1 MVDLYRQHGLPPKMP
16 FGAAGLVQR
25 SRLRHIGVEHDGR
38 YGDGAPEPQ
47 GAAMKVTVEIDC
59 TPAEARAFFGLPD
72 VTQLNDHLVDEMTKR
87 VDANINMLQPEEL
100 LKNWMNFGG
109 QAQETFMR
117 LMTAAAGGTSSGSGR
132 G

>member
-1 MVDLYRQHGLPPKMP
+1 
-16 FGAAGLVQR
+16 
-25 SRLRHIGVEHDGR
+25 
-38 YGDGAPEPQ
+38 
-47 GAAMKVTVEIDC
+47 MKVTVEIDC
-59 TPAEARAFFGLPD
+59 SPAEARAFFGLPD

-100 LKNWMNFGG
+100 MKNWMNFGG

-117 LMTAAAGGTSSGSGR
+117 LMSAAAKGAAPGSGR

>member
-1 MVDLYRQHGLPPKMP
+1 
-16 FGAAGLVQR
+16 
-25 SRLRHIGVEHDGR
+25 
-38 YGDGAPEPQ
+38 
-47 GAAMKVTVEIDC
+47 
-59 TPAEARAFFGLPD
+59 
-72 VTQLNDHLVDEMTKR
+72 MTKR

-117 LMTAAAGGTSSGSGR
+117 LMTAAASGNTGR

>member
-1 MVDLYRQHGLPPKMP
+1 MMP
-16 FGAAGLVQR
+16 SAAAPHSTASICSTVGVRL
-25 SRLRHIGVEHDGR
+25 SRG
-38 YGDGAPEPQ
+38 
-47 GAAMKVTVEIDC
+47 
-59 TPAEARAFFGLPD
+59 PAEARAFFGLPD
-72 VTQLNDHLVDEMTKR
+72 VTQLNDHLVNEMTKR

-117 LMTAAAGGTSSGSGR
+117 LMTAAATGGASGSGR

>member
-1 MVDLYRQHGLPPKMP
+1 LNLAAATAMLADGL
-16 FGAAGLVQR
+16 
-25 SRLRHIGVEHDGR
+25 LRR
-38 YGDGAPEPQ
+38 RGDE
-47 GAAMKVTVEIDC
+47 MKVTVEIDC
-59 TPAEARAFFGLPD
+59 SPAEARAFFGLPD
-72 VTQLNDHLVDEMTKR
+72 VTQLNDHLVGEMTKR

-117 LMTAAAGGTSSGSGR
+117 LMTAAAQGNTGR

>member
-1 MVDLYRQHGLPPKMP
+1 
-16 FGAAGLVQR
+16 
-25 SRLRHIGVEHDGR
+25 
-38 YGDGAPEPQ
+38 
-47 GAAMKVTVEIDC
+47 MKVTVEIDC

-72 VTQLNDHLVDEMTKR
+72 VTQLNDHLVEEMTKR

-100 LKNWMNFGG
+100 LKNWVNFGG

-117 LMTAAAGGTSSGSGR
+117 LMTAAAGGASSASGR

>member
-1 MVDLYRQHGLPPKMP
+1 
-16 FGAAGLVQR
+16 
-25 SRLRHIGVEHDGR
+25 
-38 YGDGAPEPQ
+38 
-47 GAAMKVTVEIDC
+47 MKVTVEIDC
-59 TPAEARAFFGLPD
+59 SPAEARAFFGLPD

-100 LKNWMNFGG
+100 MKNWMNFGG

-117 LMTAAAGGTSSGSGR
+117 LMTAAANKSGPGR